1 MSPEMSFAPVR
12 PSGERGWSFS
22 VIPKPRSGDYLTLLL
37 EWFLRWY
44 QSSGA
49 SHLPPSPLVLLW
61 CCLILTIWNIFQ
73 SNSALKLP
81 YSNDFQIFIIYP
93 LPNDSPKE
101 SSYGTL
107 KTAHQTYSLCRPRSL
122 AGTST
127 CLSGDKNKF
136 QCQWI
141 DKPLAGGVGNF
152 LEEVSVDLVTSQRG
166 DFLQCV
172 FLKAL
177 KG

>member
-12 PSGERGWSFS
+12 PSGERGSFS

-73 SNSALKLP
+73 PNSALKRP
-81 YSNDFQIFIIYP
+81 YSTNFQIFIIHP

-107 KTAHQTYSLCRPRSL
+107 KTAHQTYSLCRPL
-122 AGTST
+122 ETSI
-127 CLSGDKNKF
+127 LS
-136 QCQWI
+136 
-141 DKPLAGGVGNF
+141 PLFIAF
-152 LEEVSVDLVTSQRG
+152 HKAKTEALLELPHVYQETKISCSVSG
-166 DFLQCV
+166 
-172 FLKAL
+172 
-177 KG
+177 